1 MNWPSG
7 LNDLKAK
14 VDNLDIGK
22 LRTTDCK
29 RWTVVMSKKVVKNT
43 KLNTLNTTVNELK
56 KKFADG
62 SMLI

>member
-22 LRTTDCK
+22 LRTTHCK

-43 KLNTLNTTVNELK
+43 KLNTLNTTGNELK